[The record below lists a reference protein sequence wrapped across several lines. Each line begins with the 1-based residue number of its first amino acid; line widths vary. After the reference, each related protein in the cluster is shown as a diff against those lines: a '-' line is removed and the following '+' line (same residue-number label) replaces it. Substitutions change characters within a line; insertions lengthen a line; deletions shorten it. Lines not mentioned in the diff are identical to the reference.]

1 MTRTQKRK
9 LISAGL
15 VAFTFLLLTVIGVV
29 YYIVRTAHL
38 SHRGHMIY
46 MLGTMVWLIVYL
58 TAIFIIN
65 RKKKVVL
72 TPEERIQTLPSH
84 LNLNNRF
91 EWRLFLL
98 SIAIFLYSILILC
111 FSYIIK
117 GDRFSMI
124 YWGSFGIV
132 GIVAYVAIFASL
144 RRNEYLIEG
153 NTLIVREYKFKH
165 LDTDLR
171 IPMKTIEQV
180 YLKNHYTLFPRVIL
194 EIEGNQRELR
204 CISHPEELAI
214 AIQQVVTF
222 VGDRQ
227 Q

>member
-46 MLGTMVWLIVYL
+46 ILGTMVWLIVYL
-58 TAIFIIN
+58 TIIFIIN

-72 TPEERIQTLPSH
+72 RSEERRQTLPSH

-98 SIAIFLYSILILC
+98 SIAIFLYSILILD
-111 FSYIIK
+111 FGYIIK
-117 GDRFSMI
+117 GDLFSII
-124 YWGSFGIV
+124 YWGSFGLA
-132 GIVAYVAIFASL
+132 GIVIYVAIFLSL
-144 RRNEYLIEG
+144 RRNEYIIEG

-165 LDTDLR
+165 LDTNLR

-214 AIQQVVTF
+214 AILQRN
-222 VGDRQ
+222 DERK
-227 Q
+227 

>member
-1 MTRTQKRK
+1 
-9 LISAGL
+9 
-15 VAFTFLLLTVIGVV
+15 
-29 YYIVRTAHL
+29 
-38 SHRGHMIY
+38 
-46 MLGTMVWLIVYL
+46 
-58 TAIFIIN
+58 
-65 RKKKVVL
+65 
-72 TPEERIQTLPSH
+72 
-84 LNLNNRF
+84 
-91 EWRLFLL
+91 
-98 SIAIFLYSILILC
+98 
-111 FSYIIK
+111 
-117 GDRFSMI
+117 MI

>member
-15 VAFTFLLLTVIGVV
+15 VAFTFLLLTVFGVV
-29 YYIVRTAHL
+29 YYIIHTAHL
-38 SHRGHMIY
+38 SHSGHMIY
-46 MLGTMVWLIVYL
+46 ILGTMVWLIVYL
-58 TAIFIIN
+58 TIIFIIN

-72 TPEERIQTLPSH
+72 TSEERRQTLPSH

-98 SIAIFLYSILILC
+98 SIAIFLYSILILD
-111 FSYIIK
+111 FGYIIK
-117 GDRFSMI
+117 GDLFSII
-124 YWGSFGIV
+124 YWGSFGLA
-132 GIVAYVAIFASL
+132 GIVIYVAIFLSL
-144 RRNEYLIEG
+144 RRNEYIIEG

-165 LDTDLR
+165 LDTNLR

-214 AIQQVVTF
+214 AILQRN
-222 VGDRQ
+222 DERK
-227 Q
+227 